1 MPNNVNLTEIP
12 ADLFASSGLTEITL
26 YDGVKT
32 IGEKAF
38 AECRS
43 LASAVLPETLE
54 TIERSAF
61 TYSGLTEITIPEG
74 V

>member
-1 MPNNVNLTEIP
+1 MILAYGEADIP
-12 ADLFASSGLTEITL
+12 ADGSVT
-26 YDGVKT
+26 T

-54 TIERSAF
+54 TIERFAF
-61 TYSGLTEITIPEG
+61 SHSGLTKITIPEWD
-74 V
+74 